1 MRAREW
7 GMQKGKEGDA
17 LLLEDEIP
25 KEKEEI
31 HKVFR
36 VFPHNESQT
45 RVSK

>member
-31 HKVFR
+31 
-36 VFPHNESQT
+36 QT
-45 RVSK
+45 SKLNKPLKSGFKKE